1 MKGDEAMKAAR
12 IFMFMVCAA
21 FFYPCGILHAITD
34 NLTRSQVQ
42 EALEFGRANQRDIEK
57 TLMNLYGCGPASPEV
72 VVRTKWC
79 KLALLAGIK
88 AQQGKAV
95 SPQEQEAILQDPT
108 LQIDITLEGSSIEF
122 ARSYT
127 VHATQEGEKIQ
138 PDMFHADHFQSSQH
152 FQKNSQSFSSY
163 YATIRAYFRYDML
176 ALQKPLSIVIVK
188 PGGAATYDINH
199 PQKFK

>member
-1 MKGDEAMKAAR
+1 MKGEGTVKVLISC
-12 IFMFMVCAA
+12 IFMCCAA
-21 FFYPCGILHAITD
+21 VLCPCSGVLAITD
-34 NLTRSQVQ
+34 NLTSGQVQ

-57 TLMNLYGCGPASPEV
+57 TLVNFYGCGPVAPQA

-95 SPQEQEAILQDPT
+95 STQEQEALLKDPA
-108 LQIDITLEGSSIEF
+108 LQIDITVYGSSIEF

-127 VHATQEGEKIQ
+127 VHAMQEGEKIV
-138 PDMFHADHFQSSQH
+138 PDMVHADHFQASPHSQNAG
-152 FQKNSQSFSSY
+152 QGFSSY
-163 YATIRAYFRYDML
+163 YATIRVYFRYDML
-176 ALQKPLSIVIVK
+176 ALQKPFSIVLVK
-188 PGGAATYDINH
+188 PQGSDTYEIN

>member
-1 MKGDEAMKAAR
+1 MKVAVFF
-12 IFMFMVCAA
+12 IFLCCAA
-21 FFYPCGILHAITD
+21 VLCPCSVVHAITD

-57 TLMNLYGCGPASPEV
+57 TLMNLYGCGPAAPDV

-88 AQQGKAV
+88 AQQGTAV
-95 SPQEQEAILQDPT
+95 SMEEKEAILQDPA
-108 LQIDITLEGSSIEF
+108 LQIDITVYGSSIEF

-127 VHATQEGEKIQ
+127 AHALQGAKKIQ
-138 PDMFHADHFQSSQH
+138 PDMIHADHFQVSPHSQNAG
-152 FQKNSQSFSSY
+152 QGFSAY
-163 YATIRAYFRYDML
+163 YATIRVYFRYDML
-176 ALQKPLSIVIVK
+176 ALQKPFNLVVIK
-188 PGGAATYDINH
+188 PQGSDTYEIN

>member
-1 MKGDEAMKAAR
+1 MKLAISF
-12 IFMFMVCAA
+12 IFICCAVVLC
-21 FFYPCGILHAITD
+21 PCSVVHAITD

-57 TLMNLYGCGPASPEV
+57 TLMSLYGCGPAAPEV
-72 VVRTKWC
+72 IVRTKWC

-88 AQQGKAV
+88 AQQGKDV
-95 SPQEQEAILQDPT
+95 SMQEQEAILQDPT
-108 LQIDITLEGSSIEF
+108 LQIDTTVYGSSIEF

-127 VHATQEGEKIQ
+127 VHAMQEGKKIL
-138 PDMFHADHFQSSQH
+138 PDMSHADHFQASQ
-152 FQKNSQSFSSY
+152 QSKTAQQGFATY

-176 ALQKPLSIVIVK
+176 ALQKPFSIAVAR
-188 PGGAATYDINH
+188 PQGSDTYEIN

>member
-1 MKGDEAMKAAR
+1 MKAACFFTF
-12 IFMFMVCAA
+12 IVCAA
-21 FFYPCGILHAITD
+21 IFCPCSAVHAITD

-42 EALEFGRANQRDIEK
+42 EALEFGKASQRDIEK

-88 AQQGKAV
+88 AQQGRAV
-95 SPQEQEAILQDPT
+95 TTPVSAEEQEAILQDPL
-108 LQIDITLEGSSIEF
+108 LQIDSTVYGSSIEF

-127 VHATQEGEKIQ
+127 VHAMQEGKKIL
-138 PDMFHADHFQSSQH
+138 PEMIHADHFQASPHSRNAGQA
-152 FQKNSQSFSSY
+152 FSSY

-176 ALQKPLSIVIVK
+176 ALQKPFSIIVVS
-188 PGGAATYDINH
+188 PRGAATHEIN